1 MNTFIASWLQDQI
14 HECPEAWDF
23 PDDFD
28 ADKAHR
34 FIFNNFNNQII
45 TDHLDQLLTYYLHCH
60 LINP

>member
-1 MNTFIASWLQDQI
+1 MNTLIASWLQDQI

-45 TDHLDQLLTYYLHCH
+45 TDHLDQLLTDYLR
-60 LINP
+60 